1 MPLRFRHMPMSP
13 DSSNSLPVMYGGRPT
28 AGACDLPDKSRIL
41 VVLICSQNTT
51 TPHGMEE
58 DPCPYVFIR
67 GESTRS
73 SMLESAPMALRL
85 YNTLTNREEEFA
97 PLEDNLVRMY
107 SCGPTVYDYA
117 HIGNYRTFVLQD
129 ILRRFLRFKG
139 YQLFHVMNITDVDDK
154 TIRNAKAA
162 GVSLREYTDR
172 FTAAFLEDSEK
183 LRLEKPEKLV
193 RATDHIPEMVELIRQ
208 LEARGLTYTSDGSVY
223 YRIASFAGYGKLSKL
238 DVAGIMPG
246 ARVDV
251 EEYEKEHPRDFVL
264 WKAAKEGEPFWETE
278 LGPGRPG
285 WHIECSAM
293 SMKYLGPSFDIHTGG
308 SDLVFPHHENEI
320 AQSEGAT
327 GRPFVRFWFHC
338 EHLIVDGKK
347 MSKSLGNFYTLRDL
361 LGQGFSPDSMR
372 YLLASVPYRKQL
384 NFTFDG
390 LRQAASSIERLRNFR
405 LRLQTEKFAEGRQPA
420 AADLLDRAS
429 ADFEAALDDD
439 INTAAALGTVFEAV
453 RELNT
458 AADAGGLRAGN
469 VPAALALLDLFD
481 RIFDVLQTE
490 AERHQS
496 NELKGLA
503 VEVDEKLRQ
512 RAEARKARNFALA
525 DQIRQQLLDRGVII
539 EDTKEGARWKLKSS
553 A

>member
-1 MPLRFRHMPMSP
+1 MARANISFL
-13 DSSNSLPVMYGGRPT
+13 
-28 AGACDLPDKSRIL
+28 
-41 VVLICSQNTT
+41 
-51 TPHGMEE
+51 
-58 DPCPYVFIR
+58 
-67 GESTRS
+67 
-73 SMLESAPMALRL
+73 MALRL
-85 YNTLTNREEEFA
+85 CNTLTNREEEFT

-129 ILRRFLRFKG
+129 ILRRFLKFKG

-162 GVSLREYTDR
+162 GVSLRQYTDR

-223 YRIASFAGYGKLSKL
+223 YRIGSFAGYGKLSKL

-338 EHLIVDGKK
+338 EHLIVDGRK

-405 LRLQTEKFAEGRQPA
+405 LRLQTEKFAEGQEPA
-420 AADLLDRAS
+420 AAERLARAS
-429 ADFEAALDDD
+429 ADFAAALDDD
-439 INTAAALGTVFEAV
+439 INTAAALGAVFEAL
-453 RELNT
+453 RELNI
-458 AADAGGLRAGN
+458 AADAGRFLSGN
-469 VPAALALLDLFD
+469 VPAALALLDRFD
-481 RIFDVLQTE
+481 RIFDVLETE

-496 NELKGLA
+496 NELKRLA

>member
-1 MPLRFRHMPMSP
+1 
-13 DSSNSLPVMYGGRPT
+13 
-28 AGACDLPDKSRIL
+28 
-41 VVLICSQNTT
+41 
-51 TPHGMEE
+51 
-58 DPCPYVFIR
+58 
-67 GESTRS
+67 
-73 SMLESAPMALRL
+73 MALRL

-97 PLEDNLVRMY
+97 PLEGNRVRIY

-129 ILRRFLRFKG
+129 ILRRFLKFKG
-139 YQLFHVMNITDVDDK
+139 YQLLHVMNITDVDDK

-172 FTAAFLEDSEK
+172 FTAAFLEDGEK

-193 RATDHIPEMVELIRQ
+193 RATEHIPEMVELIRQ
-208 LEARGLTYTSDGSVY
+208 LEARGLAYRSDGSVY

-238 DVAGIMPG
+238 DAAGIMPG
-246 ARVDV
+246 ARVDL
-251 EEYEKEHPRDFVL
+251 EEYEKEHPRDFAL

-278 LGPGRPG
+278 LGAGRPG

-361 LGQGFSPDSMR
+361 LAQGFRPDAVR

-384 NFTFDG
+384 NFTFHG

-405 LRLQTEKFAEGRQPA
+405 LRLQTERLAEGRQPA
-420 AADLLDRAS
+420 AADLLARAS
-429 ADFEAALDDD
+429 AQFEAALDDD
-439 INTAAALGTVFEAV
+439 INTAAALGAVFEAV

-458 AADAGGLRAGN
+458 AADAGGFRAGN
-469 VPAALALLDLFD
+469 VPAALALLERFD
-481 RIFDVLQTE
+481 RIFDVLETE

-496 NELKGLA
+496 NQLKRLA
-503 VEVDEKLRQ
+503 AEVDEKLRQ

-525 DQIRQQLLDRGVII
+525 DQIRQQLLESGVII

>member
-1 MPLRFRHMPMSP
+1 MRL
-13 DSSNSLPVMYGGRPT
+13 
-28 AGACDLPDKSRIL
+28 
-41 VVLICSQNTT
+41 
-51 TPHGMEE
+51 
-58 DPCPYVFIR
+58 VFIR
-67 GESTRS
+67 GESSRPA
-73 SMLESAPMALRL
+73 MLKLIPMALRL

-129 ILRRFLRFKG
+129 ILRRFLKFKG
-139 YQLFHVMNITDVDDK
+139 YELLHVMNITDVDDK

-162 GVSLREYTDR
+162 GLSLREYTDR
-172 FTAAFLEDSEK
+172 FTAAFLEDAEK

-208 LEARGLTYTSDGSVY
+208 LEARGLAYTSDGSVY

-251 EEYEKEHPRDFVL
+251 EEYEKEHPRDFAL

-405 LRLQTEKFAEGRQPA
+405 LRLQTERFAEGQEPA
-420 AADLLDRAS
+420 AAELLARAA

-439 INTAAALGTVFEAV
+439 INTAAALGAVFETI

-458 AADAGGLRAGN
+458 AADAGRFRAGN
-469 VPAALALLDLFD
+469 VPAALALLERFD
-481 RIFDVLQTE
+481 RIFDVLETE
-490 AERHQS
+490 AERHRS
-496 NELKGLA
+496 NELQRLA
-503 VEVDEKLRQ
+503 VEVDEELRQ

>member
-1 MPLRFRHMPMSP
+1 MRL
-13 DSSNSLPVMYGGRPT
+13 
-28 AGACDLPDKSRIL
+28 
-41 VVLICSQNTT
+41 
-51 TPHGMEE
+51 
-58 DPCPYVFIR
+58 VFIR
-67 GESTRS
+67 GESSRPA
-73 SMLESAPMALRL
+73 MLKLIPMALRL

-107 SCGPTVYDYA
+107 SCGPTDYDYA

-129 ILRRFLRFKG
+129 ILRRFLKFKG
-139 YQLFHVMNITDVDDK
+139 YELLHVMNITDVDDK

-162 GVSLREYTDR
+162 GLSLREYTDR
-172 FTAAFLEDSEK
+172 FTAAFLEDAEK

-208 LEARGLTYTSDGSVY
+208 LEARGLAYTSDGSVY

-251 EEYEKEHPRDFVL
+251 EEYEKEHPRDFAL

-405 LRLQTEKFAEGRQPA
+405 LRLQTERFAEGQEPA
-420 AADLLDRAS
+420 AAELLARAA

-439 INTAAALGTVFEAV
+439 INTAAALGAVFETI

-458 AADAGGLRAGN
+458 AADAGRFRAGN
-469 VPAALALLDLFD
+469 VPAALALLERFD
-481 RIFDVLQTE
+481 RIFDVLETE
-490 AERHQS
+490 AERHRS
-496 NELKGLA
+496 NELQRLA
-503 VEVDEKLRQ
+503 VEVDEELRQ

>member
-1 MPLRFRHMPMSP
+1 
-13 DSSNSLPVMYGGRPT
+13 
-28 AGACDLPDKSRIL
+28 
-41 VVLICSQNTT
+41 
-51 TPHGMEE
+51 
-58 DPCPYVFIR
+58 
-67 GESTRS
+67 
-73 SMLESAPMALRL
+73 
-85 YNTLTNREEEFA
+85 
-97 PLEDNLVRMY
+97 
-107 SCGPTVYDYA
+107 
-117 HIGNYRTFVLQD
+117 
-129 ILRRFLRFKG
+129 
-139 YQLFHVMNITDVDDK
+139 
-154 TIRNAKAA
+154 
-162 GVSLREYTDR
+162 
-172 FTAAFLEDSEK
+172 
-183 LRLEKPEKLV
+183 
-193 RATDHIPEMVELIRQ
+193 
-208 LEARGLTYTSDGSVY
+208 
-223 YRIASFAGYGKLSKL
+223 
-238 DVAGIMPG
+238 
-246 ARVDV
+246 
-251 EEYEKEHPRDFVL
+251 
-264 WKAAKEGEPFWETE
+264 
-278 LGPGRPG
+278 
-285 WHIECSAM
+285 
-293 SMKYLGPSFDIHTGG
+293 
-308 SDLVFPHHENEI
+308 
-320 AQSEGAT
+320 
-327 GRPFVRFWFHC
+327 
-338 EHLIVDGKK
+338 

-439 INTAAALGTVFEAV
+439 INTAAALGAVFEAV

-469 VPAALALLDLFD
+469 VPAALALLDRFD

>member
-1 MPLRFRHMPMSP
+1 MARANISFL
-13 DSSNSLPVMYGGRPT
+13 
-28 AGACDLPDKSRIL
+28 
-41 VVLICSQNTT
+41 
-51 TPHGMEE
+51 
-58 DPCPYVFIR
+58 
-67 GESTRS
+67 
-73 SMLESAPMALRL
+73 MALRL
-85 YNTLTNREEEFA
+85 CNTLTNREEEFT

-129 ILRRFLRFKG
+129 ILRRFLKFKG

-162 GVSLREYTDR
+162 GVSLRQYTDR

-223 YRIASFAGYGKLSKL
+223 YRIGSFAGYGKLSKL

-320 AQSEGAT
+320 AQ
-327 GRPFVRFWFHC
+327 
-338 EHLIVDGKK
+338 
-347 MSKSLGNFYTLRDL
+347 
-361 LGQGFSPDSMR
+361 
-372 YLLASVPYRKQL
+372 
-384 NFTFDG
+384 
-390 LRQAASSIERLRNFR
+390 
-405 LRLQTEKFAEGRQPA
+405 
-420 AADLLDRAS
+420 
-429 ADFEAALDDD
+429 
-439 INTAAALGTVFEAV
+439 
-453 RELNT
+453 
-458 AADAGGLRAGN
+458 
-469 VPAALALLDLFD
+469 
-481 RIFDVLQTE
+481 
-490 AERHQS
+490 
-496 NELKGLA
+496 
-503 VEVDEKLRQ
+503 
-512 RAEARKARNFALA
+512 
-525 DQIRQQLLDRGVII
+525 
-539 EDTKEGARWKLKSS
+539 
-553 A
+553 

>member
-1 MPLRFRHMPMSP
+1 
-13 DSSNSLPVMYGGRPT
+13 
-28 AGACDLPDKSRIL
+28 
-41 VVLICSQNTT
+41 
-51 TPHGMEE
+51 
-58 DPCPYVFIR
+58 
-67 GESTRS
+67 
-73 SMLESAPMALRL
+73 MALRL

-129 ILRRFLRFKG
+129 ILRRFLKFKG
-139 YQLFHVMNITDVDDK
+139 YELLHVMNITDVDDK

-162 GVSLREYTDR
+162 GLSLREYTDR
-172 FTAAFLEDSEK
+172 FTAAFLEDAGK

-193 RATDHIPEMVELIRQ
+193 RATDHIPEMVDLIRQ

-251 EEYEKEHPRDFVL
+251 EEYEKEHPRDFAL

-405 LRLQTEKFAEGRQPA
+405 LRLQTERFAEGEEPA
-420 AADLLDRAS
+420 AAELLARAA

-439 INTAAALGTVFEAV
+439 INTATALGAVFETV

-458 AADAGGLRAGN
+458 AADAGRFRAGN
-469 VPAALALLDLFD
+469 VPAALAFLERFD
-481 RIFDVLQTE
+481 RIFDVLETE

-496 NELKGLA
+496 NELKRLA
-503 VEVDEKLRQ
+503 AEVDEKLRQ

-539 EDTKEGARWKLKSS
+539 EDTKEGVRWKLKSS
-553 A
+553 P